1 MAKKDELLEEF
12 EVEKLKDIPE
22 DKLAAAMTWI
32 GEQAGET
39 KENDAFE
46 NAAGP
51 EEQVDSLKEML
62 DVFMQGAH
70 KVREKIDTFNDR
82 RWQR

>member
-1 MAKKDELLEEF
+1 MDIHEEINALLEE
-12 EVEKLKDIPE
+12 IR
-22 DKLAAAMTWI
+22 A
-32 GEQAGET
+32 
-39 KENDAFE
+39 EN
-46 NAAGP
+46 NAYKNAEGP
-51 EEQVDSLKEML
+51 EEQVEALKDML